1 LSVSKKVFFTSLGLL
16 CVWGCATVKPHL
28 PLVLAREALASAKEV
43 DAGRYSPGY
52 YFKAE
57 EAFRAA
63 MTLYNEKSYPAAIEK
78 FDQARSFAEK
88 AELSARLQRQ
98 KAGDEAL

>member
-1 LSVSKKVFFTSLGLL
+1 MIKSVLVLGLL
-16 CVWGCATVKPHL
+16 LQLACATTKPHL

-43 DAGRYSPGY
+43 DAPRYAPGQ

-57 EAFRAA
+57 EAFRVGMAF
-63 MTLYNEKSYPAAIEK
+63 YSEKAYSDAIEK
-78 FDQARSFAEK
+78 FQLAKEYAEK
-88 AELSARLQRQ
+88 AENSARLQRQ